1 MGKEQKTRG
10 SKSAS
15 ILDVLKHIGLLRILI
30 FLSFPIALLVIA
42 FWETSH
48 EPPIFDAQVHYNRES
63 WQKVSPEAVIN
74 TAREL
79 NVPWLLVGST
89 PNEGTWKLEDTGNPR
104 IIRMFIPQHTP
115 EDRDTW
121 FNDERIMKYM
131 DQEIGKGGYAG
142 IGEFFLF
149 DGQVNTPVVRH
160 MVELATNRRLVLHA
174 RSDPAAIRQ
183 LFEMGPRLRI
193 LWAHAG
199 MFTKP
204 ETVGEMLN
212 RYPNLWVEI
221 SHRIDIAPGGELDP
235 AWRAVMLRFPN
246 RFLLGSG
253 TYRYEYWYQFRYTHT
268 HYREWLLQLPP
279 EPREMIA
286 YRNGLRLFRLY

>member
-1 MGKEQKTRG
+1 MRKGQKTPRQ
-10 SKSAS
+10 SSAGVLA
-15 ILDVLKHIGLLRILI
+15 ILRHIGLLRILI
-30 FLSFPIALLVIA
+30 FLSFPLALLVIA

-48 EPPIFDAQVHYNRES
+48 EPPIFDAQVHYNQES

-104 IIRMFIPQHTP
+104 IIRMFVPQHIS

-121 FNDERIMKYM
+121 FRDEQIMKYM
-131 DQEIGKGGYAG
+131 EQEIGRGGYAG
-142 IGEFFLF
+142 IGEFHLF
-149 DGQVNTPVVRH
+149 DGQVNTPVVRR
-160 MVELATNRRLVLHA
+160 MVELATYHRLVLHA
-174 RSDPAAIRQ
+174 RSDPAAIQQ
-183 LFEMGPRLRI
+183 LFELGPRLRI

-199 MFTKP
+199 MFTPP
-204 ETVGEMLN
+204 ETVGKMLN
-212 RYPNLWVEI
+212 QFPNLWVEI
-221 SHRIDIAPGGELDP
+221 SHRIDIAPGGDLDP
-235 AWRAVMLRFPN
+235 AWRELMLRFPN

-253 TYRYEYWYQFRYTHT
+253 TYRNEYWYQFRYTHT
-268 HYREWLLQLPP
+268 QYREWLKKLPA

-286 YRNGLRLFRLY
+286 YRNGLNLFRLY